1 MRKYE
6 KQLKNIGYA
15 IKALLIL
22 DVIMVVFSNRFCIYY
37 LPLLILNSLV
47 FSISLLRG
55 MDITDEM
62 KKHKHRH
69 D

>member
-1 MRKYE
+1 MNKYQ

-22 DVIMVVFSNRFCIYY
+22 DAVMVIFSNRLCIYY

-55 MDITDEM
+55 MDITNEM
-62 KKHKHRH
+62 KRQHRH
-69 D
+69 N